1 MNQNSKSQFTA
12 SMIFESTQEEN
23 NKKNLKNVSSSFIKE
38 YVKNRKVLSKKE
50 TKTDLDKNKLLLVGF
65 AVTSGNNRA
74 KNTIKLA
81 LLPLLRNTQVFE
93 KTKSILLHI
102 SSHTTKISL
111 DEIGNI
117 NDYIREK
124 AGYTAD
130 IVMYVNEDKNLGE
143 ALAVTI
149 ILSEIESTK
158 N

>member
-1 MNQNSKSQFTA
+1 MIKKPKNQFTA

-38 YVKNRKVLSKKE
+38 YVKNRKLLSKKE
-50 TKTDLDKNKLLLVGF
+50 TKTDLDKNNLLLVGF
-65 AVTSGNNRA
+65 AVASGNNRA
-74 KNTIKLA
+74 EKVIELA
-81 LLPLLRNTQVFE
+81 LLPLLRNTQIFE

-111 DEIGNI
+111 DEIGII
-117 NDYIREK
+117 NDYIQEK
-124 AGYTAD
+124 SGYTAD

-143 ALAVTI
+143 ALAVTL

-158 N
+158 I

>member
-1 MNQNSKSQFTA
+1 M
-12 SMIFESTQEEN
+12 
-23 NKKNLKNVSSSFIKE
+23 
-38 YVKNRKVLSKKE
+38 
-50 TKTDLDKNKLLLVGF
+50 
-65 AVTSGNNRA
+65 TSGNNRA